1 MSGRLARSVGN
12 DVAERNGP
20 MYCLRLCGLLWPYE
34 LLGTAMNC
42 LSDYPSIVR
51 LPAIGPAMHCRM
63 RLTPVVGGDLSLA

>member
-1 MSGRLARSVGN
+1 MMWLSGMVPWTACGSV
-12 DVAERNGP
+12 D
-20 MYCLRLCGLLWPYE
+20 CLRFCGLLWPYE